1 MQVAF
6 YFAGEITQVLDAIP
20 WVRCASGNV
29 CIEWPT
35 PAVFKFFPL
44 SGMVL
49 HHKEFCRFPV
59 STHFPYSKETGETTK
74 SLEKVIIS
82 RNFVFS
88 CFWSLIS
95 SRLRKC
101 LLFKN
106 KSHMMGL
113 FSTVP
118 SCTWLCPT
126 VPGCTL
132 AYHDLPF
139 QRMSHS
145 ATDWPEFF
153 SGLNDQKI

>member
-1 MQVAF
+1 MLYPGSVVPLAMF
-6 YFAGEITQVLDAIP
+6 VLSDP
-20 WVRCASGNV
+20 LLPYSSL
-29 CIEWPT
+29 
-35 PAVFKFFPL
+35 FPL

-82 RNFVFS
+82 RNSVFF
-88 CFWSLIS
+88 CFWNLIS
-95 SRLRKC
+95 SKR

-118 SCTWLCPT
+118 GIDLAPNFLGELECPI

-139 QRMSHS
+139 QRMPHS
-145 ATDWPEFF
+145 ATDWPQFF
-153 SGLNDQKI
+153 SGLNDQKL